1 MAFRYFQQMGKQ
13 TQELFVKRLTI
24 LGQDALDYAF
34 HLSFKEN
41 KEKGEKGVWT
51 HRTHNLGDG
60 FGSAVYVNGYLRPE
74 TIRYIYNTPESQTDD
89 KHTGERGRQALD
101 DYFNRIHPMRGSG
114 DVIVIVAS
122 VMYYTRFI
130 EEGTYGRGGQPSI
143 RVISGARDYIDR
155 NWWAYV
161 YDIYRRWQLPRPNA
175 RVLKG
180 VLSKL
185 QNVYYNG

>member
-13 TQELFVKRLTI
+13 TQELFVKRLTL

-34 HLSFKEN
+34 HLSFRAN
-41 KEKGEKGVWT
+41 KAKGAKGVWT

-60 FGSAVYVNGYLRPE
+60 FGSAVYVDGYLRPE
-74 TIRYIYNTPESQTDD
+74 TIRYIYNTPESQTGD
-89 KHTGERGRQALD
+89 KHTGEQGRQALD
-101 DYFNRIHPMRGSG
+101 DYFNRIHPMKGSG

-122 VMYYTRFI
+122 VMYYTKFL
-130 EEGTYGRGGQPSI
+130 EEGTYGRGGQPRI

-175 RVLKG
+175 RVIKG
-180 VLSKL
+180 VLTEL

>member
-1 MAFRYFQQMGKQ
+1 MGKQ
-13 TQELFVKRLTI
+13 TKELFVKRLTL

-34 HLSFKEN
+34 HLSFKAN
-41 KEKGEKGVWT
+41 KAKGEKGVWT

-74 TIRYIYNTPESQTDD
+74 TIRYIYNTPESQTGD
-89 KHTGERGRQALD
+89 KHTGEQGRQALD
-101 DYFNRIHPMRGSG
+101 DYFNRIHPMKGSG

-122 VMYYTRFI
+122 AMYYTRFL
-130 EEGTYGRGGQPSI
+130 EEGTYGGGGQPSI

-175 RVLKG
+175 RVIKG
-180 VLSKL
+180 VLTEL

>member
-13 TQELFVKRLTI
+13 TQELFVKRLTL

-34 HLSFKEN
+34 HLGFRAN
-41 KEKGEKGVWT
+41 KAKGAKGVWT

-101 DYFNRIHPMRGSG
+101 DYFNRIHPMKGSG

-122 VMYYTRFI
+122 AMYYTRFL

-175 RVLKG
+175 RVIKG
-180 VLSKL
+180 VLTEL